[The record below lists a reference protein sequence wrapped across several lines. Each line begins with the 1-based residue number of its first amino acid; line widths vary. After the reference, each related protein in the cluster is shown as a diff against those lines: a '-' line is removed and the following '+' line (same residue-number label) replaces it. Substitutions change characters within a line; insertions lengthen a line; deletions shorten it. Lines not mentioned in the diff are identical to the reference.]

1 MPSKAGMK
9 GGTKEI
15 IFGRHPIHE
24 TLIANR
30 RRVKQIYVAEG
41 AARQGILD
49 QILQRA
55 EGAHVP
61 VEFVPRHVLDEIN
74 EQNQGIVADVDPYP
88 YVNLADI
95 IEELQTTDEQGLI
108 LILDMIQDP
117 QNLGTLL
124 RTAEVVGVHGI
135 VLPKRRAVGI
145 TPAVTRSSAG
155 ASEHLA
161 IAQENLVQAIKEL
174 KKIGLW
180 IVGLDITQDAQ
191 AINDIDLTGPLG
203 LVVGSEGSGVR
214 RLVRES
220 CDFLIRLPMRGQI
233 KSLNAA
239 VAGSIALYAIWQTR
253 GFQGEIAGYKK

>member
-1 MPSKAGMK
+1 MPSKPGMK

-30 RRVKQIYVAEG
+30 RQVKQIYVAEG
-41 AARQGILD
+41 ATRQGILD

-61 VEFVPRHVLDEIN
+61 VEFVPRHVLDQIN
-74 EQNQGIVADVDPYP
+74 EQHQGIVADVGPYP

-95 IEELQTTDEQGLI
+95 IKKLQSIDEQGLV

-135 VLPKRRAVGI
+135 VLPKRRGVGI

-161 IAQENLVQAIKEL
+161 ITQENLVQAIREL
-174 KKIGLW
+174 KNIGLW
-180 IVGLDITQDAQ
+180 IAGLEITQDAQ
-191 AINDIDLTGPLG
+191 ALGSTDFSGPLG

-220 CDFLIRLPMRGQI
+220 CDYLIRLPMRGQI

-239 VAGSIALYAIWQTR
+239 VAGSIALFAIWQAR
-253 GFQGEIAGYKK
+253 GFQGEFVGYEK